1 MRQNQR
7 LLAGAEFE
15 GQVERAESD
24 DAGRQEND
32 CQHEQDDAQR
42 AGNNSTKIQVGKQGG
57 DDDADDAVGS
67 SHVLFHNFSP
77 VW

>member
-1 MRQNQR
+1 MCENQR

-15 GQVERAESD
+15 GQVKRAEGD

-32 CQHEQDDAQR
+32 GQHEQDDTQR
-42 AGNNSTKIQVGKQGG
+42 AGHDAAKVQVGKQSG
-57 DDDADDAVGS
+57 DDDADDAVGG

-77 VW
+77 V